1 MKTPMMVMS
10 TMTMN
15 STCLPAS
22 SERCLMRCPLV
33 CFDILGL
40 VINLVRRMRV
50 LNLILIVLC
59 SICFKRFVGLQV
71 Y

>member
-1 MKTPMMVMS
+1 MKTPMIVMS

-22 SERCLMRCPLV
+22 SKRCLMSCPLV

-50 LNLILIVLC
+50 FNLILIVLC

>member
-1 MKTPMMVMS
+1 MMVIS
-10 TMTMN
+10 TMMN

-40 VINLVRRMRV
+40 VINLVRRKRMV
-50 LNLILIVLC
+50 SLILIVLC
-59 SICFKRFVGLQV
+59 SICFKRFLGLQV